1 MKNSGTWEQIAEQCK
16 QCENLRILSAR
27 MDGNNTYHCGKYP
40 LKDSNEICPRLTT
53 NGEMV

>member
-16 QCENLRILSAR
+16 QCENLRILSAQ
-27 MDGNNTYHCGKYP
+27 MDGNNTYQCGKYP
-40 LKDSNEICPRLTT
+40 LKGSNEICPRLTP